1 MILADHIASLEQA
14 RAGKDPKTRSEEAYR
29 RIKQLI
35 FDQKLVPGQKLI
47 YDDLARLL
55 HMSRTP
61 LINAL
66 NRLEQQGLVVSESH
80 RGFYVRPMDLQE
92 AWESF
97 GLREALEL
105 YSVQQAV
112 LKATEEDIERLDL
125 SAARYDE
132 YKPHYFD
139 RRKLSLDAAFHLQIA
154 QTAKNRILKW
164 HLKINFD
171 HLYLRAKLDDMDM
184 GLTEKESG
192 SHRLLVKK
200 IRDRDAAGAVR
211 LIKEHIEVL
220 RQSVM
225 TCLSDNETRTAG
237 V

>member
-1 MILADHIASLEQA
+1 M
-14 RAGKDPKTRSEEAYR
+14 
-29 RIKQLI
+29 I

-55 HMSRTP
+55 NMSRTP

-80 RGFYVRPMDLQE
+80 RGFYVRPMDLRE

-97 GLREALEL
+97 GLREALET
-105 YSVQQAV
+105 YSVEQAI
-112 LKATEEDIERLDL
+112 LTATEEDLSRLEL
-125 SAARYDE
+125 SARNYDE

-139 RRKLSLDAAFHLQIA
+139 RTKSSLDAAFHLRIA
-154 QTAKNRILKW
+154 DVAKNRILKW

-184 GLTEKESG
+184 GLIEKESR

-200 IRDRDAAGAVR
+200 IKDRDVAGAVR
-211 LIKEHIEVL
+211 LIREHIGVL
-220 RQSVM
+220 RSHVM
-225 TCLSDNETRTAG
+225 ACLSDSETRSEGIKPRAG
-237 V
+237 GGNTEKSR

>member
-139 RRKLSLDAAFHLQIA
+139 RRKLSLDAVFHLQYTCKAFPWI
-154 QTAKNRILKW
+154 TFSFR
-164 HLKINFD
+164 
-171 HLYLRAKLDDMDM
+171 
-184 GLTEKESG
+184 T
-192 SHRLLVKK
+192 RLLPPPLPG
-200 IRDRDAAGAVR
+200 ID
-211 LIKEHIEVL
+211 
-220 RQSVM
+220 
-225 TCLSDNETRTAG
+225 
-237 V
+237 